1 MIFFKQIKWNSVLLS
16 ALVALLG
23 LIVLCNPSAA
33 AVSVCL
39 LIGWFL
45 IIGGA
50 STLFAYFNFKS
61 RGILAVSLIQ
71 LIPGIIIVIM
81 PDILVN
87 FVSLFLGLIVLIYA
101 LANIREAKEN
111 RELGY
116 KHWYFGL
123 AVGII
128 TLMLSVVVLL
138 YPFESASAVMM
149 LAGAAM
155 LIHGV
160 SNIISII
167 VISNDMKKMM

>member
-1 MIFFKQIKWNSVLLS
+1 MNFFKQIKWNSILLS

>member
-1 MIFFKQIKWNSVLLS
+1 MIFFKQIKWNSILLS

>member
-1 MIFFKQIKWNSVLLS
+1 MIFFKQIKWNSILLS

-50 STLFAYFNFKS
+50 STLVAYFNFKS

>member
-1 MIFFKQIKWNSVLLS
+1 
-16 ALVALLG
+16 
-23 LIVLCNPSAA
+23 
-33 AVSVCL
+33 
-39 LIGWFL
+39 
-45 IIGGA
+45 
-50 STLFAYFNFKS
+50 
-61 RGILAVSLIQ
+61 
-71 LIPGIIIVIM
+71 M

>member
-1 MIFFKQIKWNSVLLS
+1 MIFFKQIKWNSILLS

-149 LAGAAM
+149 LTGAAM

>member
-1 MIFFKQIKWNSVLLS
+1 MNFFKQIKWNSILLS

-101 LANIREAKEN
+101 LANIQEAKEN